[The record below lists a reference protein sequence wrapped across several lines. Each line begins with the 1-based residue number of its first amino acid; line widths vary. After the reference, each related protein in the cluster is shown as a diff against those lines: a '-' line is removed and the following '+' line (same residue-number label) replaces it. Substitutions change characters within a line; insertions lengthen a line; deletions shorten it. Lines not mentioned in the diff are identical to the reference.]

1 MGEYTANGKY
11 IDKNLIIENMDNNTS
26 NTNNISYKIDDLT
39 TDVTM
44 DGEIHK

>member
-1 MGEYTANGKY
+1 
-11 IDKNLIIENMDNNTS
+11 MDNNTS